1 MARPF
6 SLYHRSTISKCC
18 LVLNHSVLVRTI
30 QVLLMAFPTSFPLPP
45 STASSPG
52 FVPREVWSCLLH
64 GALCWACD
72 FVVGK
77 QSEREVRAPVLWQR
91 DFVTSWEMENR
102 LGQSNAGENRA
113 LWEQSGLFCM
123 AAGGYVRV
131 LPSVPVMESR
141 ASMGALQIFSW
152 PLWSP
157 LDVLKILPA
166 MEICQTDFLFLLWL
180 TPAL

>member
-1 MARPF
+1 M
-6 SLYHRSTISKCC
+6 
-18 LVLNHSVLVRTI
+18 
-30 QVLLMAFPTSFPLPP
+30 
-45 STASSPG
+45 
-52 FVPREVWSCLLH
+52 
-64 GALCWACD
+64 
-72 FVVGK
+72 VGK

-141 ASMGALQIFSW
+141 ASMGALQIFS
-152 PLWSP
+152 
-157 LDVLKILPA
+157 
-166 MEICQTDFLFLLWL
+166 
-180 TPAL
+180 